1 MQTSDTGISIL
12 FSFLSIPDFSLS
24 RWNTKNFTFQFWTD
38 VNLTFRQAV
47 QCILSLTKIARFW
60 PAKFVFIPACDWIQL
75 PYLVCQHALEFSTRL
90 DSLGCRFFELLE
102 KTLTWNKLF
111 KRQKKK
117 MIKPIWITKAYF
129 SVEMFFC
136 SLRLTV
142 KCNGVVLVWFLQKIQ
157 GRDWRLPKTIEYELA
172 CRLKTLP
179 IPTGCKLQF

>member
-1 MQTSDTGISIL
+1 M
-12 FSFLSIPDFSLS
+12 
-24 RWNTKNFTFQFWTD
+24 
-38 VNLTFRQAV
+38 
-47 QCILSLTKIARFW
+47 QCILSLTKLARFW
-60 PAKFVFIPACDWIQL
+60 PAKFVFIAACDWIQL
-75 PYLVCQHALEFSTRL
+75 PYLVCRRTLELSTWL
-90 DSLGCRFFELLE
+90 DSLGCRLCRIAS

-117 MIKPIWITKAYF
+117 DDQTNLNKEGVFQRWN
-129 SVEMFFC
+129 VFC

-179 IPTGCKLQF
+179 FPTVANCNFSFTHTHMELWHAVATRKPVY